1 MKKIKLVC
9 VAFTSTIVFNA
20 HASPNIPPPPQR
32 VALMFTGATLHT
44 VTGESIVNG
53 RMLVEWGRIVAIG
66 TSAAVDQNVNA
77 TVINLAGK
85 HIYPGLIAANT
96 ALGLVEVQAVRATVD
111 SAEAGLLNPNTRALV
126 AVNADSELI
135 PVTRANGVLAAL
147 AVPRPGVSSLIAGT
161 SALLQL
167 DGWTWED
174 MGIVSDVGLHVAL
187 PSMRN
192 NAALFPNL
200 PASRLAEMEVMT
212 QQRLKTLE
220 DAFDMAKAYARAKAA
235 DANLPKDVRWEAML
249 NVVMP
254 GAKQRPV
261 FISAE
266 ELPQIR
272 YAINFAT
279 RFNVKVVIVG
289 GQDAWRIAPLLREAN
304 IAVVIGGV
312 HRLPLRRGDDT
323 DTVFRLAANSH
334 AAGVKFAIARSGSNF
349 DAAMERSL
357 PFEAATAVAY
367 GLPRLEAIKAIT
379 INAAEIVGAADKLGS
394 LEVGK
399 LTNFFVTDGDPLDI
413 RTKVE
418 RIYIQGRAIPLED
431 KQTRLNDKYEQK
443 YQQLENEKNA
453 KGEKK

>member
-1 MKKIKLVC
+1 MKNIKLVC
-9 VAFTSTIVFNA
+9 LVMTSAAAINA
-20 HASPNIPPPPQR
+20 NASPNIPPPAQR
-32 VALMFTGATLHT
+32 EAILFTGATLHT

-53 RMLVEWGRIVAIG
+53 RMLVERGRIVAIG
-66 TSAAVDQNVNA
+66 SAATVADKVNA

-85 HIYPGLIAANT
+85 HVYPGLIASNS

-111 SAEAGLLNPNTRALV
+111 SAETGLLNPNTRALV

-135 PVTRANGVLAAL
+135 PVARANGVLAAL
-147 AVPRPGVSSLIAGT
+147 AAPRPGVSSLIAGT

-174 MGIVSDVGLHVAL
+174 MGLIADVGLHVAL
-187 PSMRN
+187 PSMRT

-200 PASRLAEMEVMT
+200 TAARLDEIDRMT

-220 DAFDMAKAYARAKAA
+220 DAFEMASAYAKAKAA
-235 DANLPKDVRWEAML
+235 DANLAKDVRWEAML
-249 NVVMP
+249 NVVTP
-254 GAKQRPV
+254 SAKQRPV
-261 FISAE
+261 FINAE

-279 RFNVKVVIVG
+279 RFNVKVIIVG

-304 IAVVIGGV
+304 IPVIIGGV
-312 HRLPLRRGDDT
+312 HRLPLRRGEDADT
-323 DTVFRLAANSH
+323 PFRLAAKLH
-334 AAGVKFAIARSGSNF
+334 EAGVKFAIARSGSNF

-367 GLPRLEAIKAIT
+367 GLARSEAIKAIT
-379 INAAEIVGAADKLGS
+379 ISAAEILGAADKLGS
-394 LEVGK
+394 LDVGK
-399 LTNFFVTDGDPLDI
+399 LANFFVTDGDPLDI

-418 RIYIQGRAIPLED
+418 RIYIQGRDVPLED
-431 KQTRLNDKYEQK
+431 KQTRLNNKYEQK
-443 YQQLENEKNA
+443 YQQLNA
-453 KGEKK
+453 TKK